1 MLAIFRISI
10 TILWPLCQGFVPF
23 HNIVPNFV
31 APEHFAREPSFASS
45 SSSKKRWAAMTE
57 DDGVRAQH
65 CHGRNTAMALNQ
77 EKMAARDLVAE
88 LKNKRAAVTSAAAEE
103 PMNTAQIE
111 EMETAAAHR
120 ELDACWF
127 LNVSKEVQD
136 AAVESGD
143 LNNVE
148 CLQALTGTAFFDT
161 GIAFNGQP
169 LCKST
174 EEQMPLACSVYF
186 CAVPTGTGTPG
197 WCCGNHLFRSEKDK
211 SRWDNACGLR
221 TLCWAG
227 GQHNVPNNG
236 AEIKA
241 AGADL
246 ELLSNAYCFELPRNG
261 PRRAAHIEKNVAFV
275 DRSEGLVAEV
285 NGSERFISIG
295 CGHTSQFC
303 KVADVGGITCEEE
316 GAEQHKGKAHGKSFF
331 VTNDKQPKKVWNEL
345 DWNEL

>member
-1 MLAIFRISI
+1 MK
-10 TILWPLCQGFVPF
+10 T
-23 HNIVPNFV
+23 
-31 APEHFAREPSFASS
+31 EP
-45 SSSKKRWAAMTE
+45 
-57 DDGVRAQH
+57 
-65 CHGRNTAMALNQ
+65 
-77 EKMAARDLVAE
+77 
-88 LKNKRAAVTSAAAEE
+88 AAAEE

-111 EMETAAAHR
+111 EMQTAAVAHR
-120 ELDACWF
+120 ELDGCWC
-127 LNVSKEVQD
+127 LNVSAEYQD
-136 AAVESGD
+136 AAVKSGD
-143 LNNVE
+143 MDMVE
-148 CLQALTGTAFFDT
+148 CMQALTGTAFFDT
-161 GIAFNGQP
+161 GNGQP
-169 LCKST
+169 LHRPT

-186 CAVPTGTGTPG
+186 FAVPTGTWTSC
-197 WCCGNHLFRSEKDK
+197 WRCGSHLFRSEKDK

-261 PRRAAHIEKNVAFV
+261 PRREALIEKNVAFV
-275 DRSEGLVAEV
+275 DRSEGLVAEIH
-285 NGSERFISIG
+285 GSERFIRYIG

-316 GAEQHKGKAHGKSFF
+316 GAEQQKGKAHGKSLFF
-331 VTNDKQPKKVWNEL
+331 TNDKQPKKVWNEL